1 MYCVVLF
8 LIATALPTEAFLSHK
23 INARCTQRSVSKAVT
38 ASRGNQRSAAIIS
51 SMSINE
57 GEEEVD
63 VDVVVIGSG
72 VGGLSAASLLAQ
84 YGKRVLVL
92 EAHEHPG

>member
-1 MYCVVLF
+1 MYCVVLVLF
-8 LIATALPTEAFLSHK
+8 AAALPTEAFLLHK
-23 INARCTQRSVSKAVT
+23 RNALCTQRGASQAVT
-38 ASRGNQRSAAIIS
+38 ASRGNQRSAAIVS
-51 SMSINE
+51 STSTN
-57 GEEEVD
+57 EEEE